1 MPVKTELDQLTQRDQ
16 ALALLADRGM
26 ARLSEFRRAGI
37 AQETVARLAREGAI
51 LRLTRGLYQLPDAE
65 LDANHTLAEA
75 AKLVPKGVICL
86 LSAAQFH
93 RLTVHT
99 PSAVWM
105 AIVRTARKPR
115 IDYPPLRIVRFSGA
129 AFTIGVGEH
138 EIEGVPVRIYGPAKT
153 IVDCFR
159 YRTKIGLD
167 VALEAL
173 REGLRQRLCTPDDLY
188 RDAQATR
195 TWAVMRPYL
204 EAMLTD
210 GA

>member
-1 MPVKTELDQLTQRDQ
+1 MPVKTEPDRSTQRNR
-16 ALALLADRGM
+16 ALALLAERGM
-26 ARLSEFRRAGI
+26 ARLSEFINAGI

-51 LRLTRGLYQLPDAE
+51 LRLTRGLYQLPRAE
-65 LDANHTLAEA
+65 LDANHTLAQA
-75 AKLVPKGVICL
+75 AKLVPKGIVCL
-86 LSAAQFH
+86 LSATQFH

-99 PSAVWM
+99 PSAVWI
-105 AIVRTARKPR
+105 AIERTARKPR

-129 AFTIGVGEH
+129 AFTMGVEEH
-138 EIEGVPVRIYGPAKT
+138 EIEGVSVRIYGPAKT

-173 REGLRQRLCTPDDLY
+173 REGLRQRRCQPDDLY
-188 RDAQATR
+188 RYALATR
-195 TWAVMRPYL
+195 TWAVMRPYM